1 VPETIAS
8 AESGRSHGILF
19 SLAARPTGVL
29 GDDERWPNEPTE
41 PGEPEQLGDLEDL
54 GPDVPEVD
62 VPTPPDPS
70 ANEVPSDLARDFW
83 KLVATFNVALFAL
96 ALGPMLI
103 VFRGELVNGG
113 AVFLLGAGFFAYGYQ
128 RYRTVRA
135 RHDDGDDRDADEADH
150 ADDGTRDQNG

>member
-1 VPETIAS
+1 M
-8 AESGRSHGILF
+8 F
-19 SLAARPTGVL
+19 
-29 GDDERWPNEPTE
+29 GDDERWPNEPAE
-41 PGEPEQLGDLEDL
+41 PGEPMETDELENL

-62 VPTPPDPS
+62 IPTVPDPS
-70 ANEVPSDLARDFW
+70 GNDVPSDLAQDFW

-128 RYRTVRA
+128 RYRTVQA
-135 RHDDGDDRDADEADH
+135 RHSDDDADHTGSDSAADRPT
-150 ADDGTRDQNG
+150 ADGGAVTDAAGDGRDDTDPDQNG

>member
-1 VPETIAS
+1 M
-8 AESGRSHGILF
+8 
-19 SLAARPTGVL
+19 L
-29 GDDERWPNEPTE
+29 GDDERWPNEPAE
-41 PGEPEQLGDLEDL
+41 PGEPEELDPLEDV

-62 VPTPPDPS
+62 VPTVPDPS

-96 ALGPMLI
+96 ALGPMLV

-128 RYRTVRA
+128 RYRAVRA
-135 RHDDGDDRDADEADH
+135 RHDDDESDDEDDHTPDETGSVADG
-150 ADDGTRDQNG
+150 GTRDQNG